1 MARGSKLAA
10 AAATA
15 ASAGKRKKGRGRK
28 ISKAQK
34 AAAAAAAEEAAEETE
49 DEAEAA
55 AAEAEAEAAEARSAY
70 ARNARQARTDG
81 SVGRVNLSPADSAA
95 CTEAKLGLTVEE
107 AALREMRKRERGW
120 VCALWVG
127 GRLRVYLAGDLEGDD
142 PWIKEV
148 VCG

>member
-1 MARGSKLAA
+1 MVFGDQQAQP
-10 AAATA
+10 
-15 ASAGKRKKGRGRK
+15 KRKNGSGRK

-34 AAAAAAAEEAAEETE
+34 AAAAAAAEEAAEETGE
-49 DEAEAA
+49 EAEAA
-55 AAEAEAEAAEARSAY
+55 AAEAEAAEARSAS
-70 ARNARQARTDG
+70 ARNANQARTDG
-81 SVGRVNLSPADSAA
+81 SVKHVNLSPADSAA

-107 AALREMRKRERGW
+107 AALREMRDRERGW

-148 VCG
+148 VGGC